1 MRLSEEELP
10 RELLKKKEFEAF
22 LEQIK
27 EDFPPDQAPELLVQY
42 QEMEGDRILILG
54 VGEESACA
62 RQTVEVLERHPELRA
77 NEFKLK
83 VVRMPRTKLLLR

>member
-10 RELLKKKEFEAF
+10 RELPKKEEFEAF
-22 LEQIK
+22 LNQVG

-42 QEMEGDRILILG
+42 QEIEGGKILILG
-54 VGEESACA
+54 FGEESTCA
-62 RQTVEVLERHPELRA
+62 WQTVQVLERHPELRA

-83 VVRMPRTKLLLR
+83 VVRMPKTKLLLR